1 MEEHANALLK
11 YNRSTEDMRQ
21 KGQRTTDVKKK
32 HGIRGKEVF
41 RRGADKRSKE
51 ELLEIDFEIEEHT
64 EKSASVYQRRD
75 KFSEF
80 AAETLT
86 RLK

>member
-1 MEEHANALLK
+1 MEEHANELLK

-21 KGQRTTDVKKK
+21 KSQRTADVKKE

-41 RRGADKRSKE
+41 RRGADKRTKE
-51 ELLEIDFEIEEHT
+51 ELLEIDFGVEEHT
-64 EKSASVYQRRD
+64 EESTSVYQRRD

-86 RLK
+86 CLK